1 MTKLIT
7 GGTGFVGSELA
18 KMLVSRG
25 EEVVLFDIAP
35 RYESIQS
42 IKEKVKVVRGDLANW
57 SEVLNAVRNNKIKS
71 IFHLG
76 AMLSLPSDSNPWGAY
91 RVNANGMMHVLE
103 AARLFNVDKVIFPGT
118 IAIYASQA
126 DVPIEIDESTIQKA
140 ENMYG
145 LTKLFGELLGKFY
158 AKKFGLDF
166 RAVRF
171 PTVVGPGAKTKH
183 MAQYMAWMIDHALAD
198 KPFEIWVEEDTRIPS
213 FYYKDAANALLMLH
227 DAPAENIKT
236 RVYNL
241 AGISLTAKEFADNV
255 KKHIPSAKLSFK
267 PDPEVMKMVGKGYG
281 NIDESYAKN
290 EWGWKIKYNME
301 SMIKDFEKEYKE
313 K

>member
-166 RAVRF
+166 RAV
-171 PTVVGPGAKTKH
+171 
-183 MAQYMAWMIDHALAD
+183 
-198 KPFEIWVEEDTRIPS
+198 
-213 FYYKDAANALLMLH
+213 
-227 DAPAENIKT
+227 
-236 RVYNL
+236 
-241 AGISLTAKEFADNV
+241 
-255 KKHIPSAKLSFK
+255 
-267 PDPEVMKMVGKGYG
+267 
-281 NIDESYAKN
+281 
-290 EWGWKIKYNME
+290 
-301 SMIKDFEKEYKE
+301 
-313 K
+313 